1 MRPERF
7 VSKRKVDDNSR
18 YLVLD
23 ICRSLASIALEL
35 NV

>member
-7 VSKRKVDDNSR
+7 LPKRKVDDKSWC
-18 YLVLD
+18 LVLY